1 MPVRARIAMN
11 GLAVAL
17 LAIVI
22 APAVAQASTE
32 LLVEYGGT
40 YKETATKT
48 VGGKPEVTTVAY
60 TWNEQGTA
68 PVSTSEPTAASLKSL
83 SIAGTYSV
91 VVSGK
96 EKKCT
101 LSASK
106 TFAPGTKLAVWI
118 DRSAEPH
125 VHATAPLPRE
135 TGTEAG
141 AGGLAAEDCSLPIR
155 VPNDQAVEGV
165 SGFGKANEATLE
177 RTQKELFAEKLPPVV
192 EPISFTSTLA
202 EDEVTITGELKAQI
216 LLNITPPVITIPKIT
231 IKSTTGSSSPGANS
245 PLPRTLSPAIL
256 SLTGAVVGKPR
267 ASAASVRGI
276 TVKCPPAA
284 TRCQATG
291 TLTTVLRTRARAAAA
306 VNKRHRPATHAIVI
320 GAKAVTV
327 AGGHGT
333 ALVVKLSRRGRA
345 LLAAHHRLRVTLT
358 VTINA
363 TTPSGLVKSTRRYQL
378 VLVQHKR

>member
-1 MPVRARIAMN
+1 MPVRTRMAMN
-11 GLAVAL
+11 GLTVAL

-32 LLVEYGGT
+32 LLVEYSGT
-40 YKETATKT
+40 YNETATKS

-68 PVSTSEPTAASLKSL
+68 PVTPTSEPTAASVKSL

-91 VVSGK
+91 TVSGK

-106 TFAPGTKLAVWI
+106 TFALGTKLAVWI
-118 DRSAEPH
+118 DKSAEPH

-141 AGGLAAEDCSLPIR
+141 AGGLAAEGCALPIQ
-155 VPNDQAVEGV
+155 VPNDKEVEAQ

-177 RTQKELFAEKLPPVV
+177 RTQKELFAEKLPPVI
-192 EPISFTSTLA
+192 EPISFSA
-202 EDEVTITGELKAQI
+202 EPPEDKVTITGELKAQI

-231 IKSTTGSSSPGANS
+231 IKSPGASTPGTSSPA
-245 PLPRTLSPAIL
+245 PHVLSPAIL
-256 SLTGAVVGKPR
+256 SLAGALTGKPR
-267 ASAASVRGI
+267 ASATSVRGI
-276 TVKCPPAA
+276 TMKCPSGA

-291 TLTTVLRTRARAAAA
+291 TLTTVLSKRARAAAA
-306 VNKRHRPATHAIVI
+306 VNKRHRPATHATVI
-320 GAKAVTV
+320 GSKAVTV

-333 ALVVKLSRRGRA
+333 PLVVKLSRHGRA
-345 LLAAHHRLRVTLT
+345 LLAAHRRLHVTLT
-358 VTINA
+358 VAIIA
-363 TTPSGLVKSTRRYQL
+363 ATPSGLVRSTRRFQL